1 MYVERSLAMAS
12 PEIVDLTEDD
22 LGRVPE
28 GTVFDDESKANSRD
42 NLTTKSTE
50 KDQQE
55 NVLDKSTPI
64 IYHYLKFETNLPS
77 PSTSISVDPA
87 KPSPPQPDLKKFT
100 SPFDWPESRKNLMVW
115 LSCIATLT
123 TAYTAGA
130 YSPAVDQMTV
140 EWNVSQVAAVVGI
153 TSFCCGFGIA
163 PMVLAPFSEI
173 QGRYPVT
180 NLFLS
185 PISRAPYFTGQENG
199 TCSRLR
205 PLQRN
210 RLLIR

>member
-1 MYVERSLAMAS
+1 MYVERSLAMPS
-12 PEIVDLTEDD
+12 PEIDLAEDD

-42 NLTTKSTE
+42 NLTTGSTE
-50 KDQQE
+50 KDQQK

-64 IYHYLKFETNLPS
+64 TYHYLKFETHLPS

-87 KPSPPQPDLKKFT
+87 KLSPPQPDLKKFT
-100 SPFDWPESRKNLMVW
+100 SPFDWPESRKNFMVW
-115 LSCIATLT
+115 LSCIATLF
-123 TAYTAGA
+123 TAYTAGS
-130 YSPAVDQMTV
+130 YSPAVGQMTV

-153 TSFCCGFGIA
+153 TSFCCGFAIA

-173 QGRYPVT
+173 QGRYPVI

-199 TCSRLR
+199 TCSRPR
-205 PLQRN
+205 SLQRN

>member
-1 MYVERSLAMAS
+1 MCAASRRGPLILPPASRPGPSFPHKGGKERHQPYPPVSL
-12 PEIVDLTEDD
+12 
-22 LGRVPE
+22 
-28 GTVFDDESKANSRD
+28 
-42 NLTTKSTE
+42 
-50 KDQQE
+50 
-55 NVLDKSTPI
+55 
-64 IYHYLKFETNLPS
+64 
-77 PSTSISVDPA
+77 
-87 KPSPPQPDLKKFT
+87 
-100 SPFDWPESRKNLMVW
+100 RKNFMVW
-115 LSCIATLT
+115 LSCIATLC

-130 YSPAVDQMTV
+130 YSPAVGQMTV

>member
-1 MYVERSLAMAS
+1 MYVKRSLAMPS
-12 PEIVDLTEDD
+12 PEIDLAEDD

-55 NVLDKSTPI
+55 DVLDKSAPI
-64 IYHYLKFETNLPS
+64 TYHYLKFETNLPS
-77 PSTSISVDPA
+77 PSTSISVDPV
-87 KPSPPQPDLKKFT
+87 KSSPPQPDLRKFT

-199 TCSRLR
+199 TRSQLR
-205 PLQRN
+205 FLQRD